1 VGVEDREAVAV
12 AVAVAGRHGLR
23 VTEPVVLRD
32 RLNVLVRLH
41 PAPVVARV
49 AGTIRRVRPGTAWQE
64 RELAVAGHLAA
75 MGAPVVAPSPE
86 LPPGPHVFG
95 GRVVS
100 FWECAEGETDPVTA
114 GHALRECHE
123 ALRTFDGS
131 LPVLGGLTEAEA
143 LNARLAA
150 EQWIPPEQ
158 AHDWQDRFETLMP
171 LIRALRSP
179 VQPLHG
185 DAHLNHVLG
194 GRWND
199 WEDTSLGPVGWDAAC
214 LIAGSRDPAQQQ
226 AASDAAGLRLDPG
239 ELSLWVEARRLQIE
253 VWTQFV
259 AGTSSPVG
267 SDDVRSTSR

>member
-1 VGVEDREAVAV
+1 VGVEDREALAV

-23 VTEPVVLRD
+23 VTDPVILRD
-32 RLNVLVRLH
+32 QLNVLVHLR

-49 AGTIRRVRPGTAWQE
+49 AGTIRRARPGTAWQE
-64 RELAVAGHLAA
+64 RELAVAAHLARE
-75 MGAPVVAPSPE
+75 GAPVVAPSGE

-100 FWECAEGETDPVTA
+100 FWDCADGETDPVSA
-114 GHALRECHE
+114 GRALRECHQ
-123 ALRTFDGS
+123 ALRTFKGS

-150 EQWIPPEQ
+150 EQWIAPET
-158 AHDWQDRFETLMP
+158 AHDWQQRFETLMP

-179 VQPLHG
+179 VGPLHG
-185 DAHLNHVLG
+185 DAHLGNVLG

-214 LIAGSRDPAQQQ
+214 LIAGSRDPADQQ
-226 AASDAAGLRLDPG
+226 AAFDAAGLRLDPG

-253 VWTQFV
+253 VWRQFV
-259 AGTSSPVG
+259 AGTSSPDG
-267 SDDVRSTSR
+267 TDDVRSTSR

>member
-1 VGVEDREAVAV
+1 VGVEDREALAV

-23 VTEPVVLRD
+23 VSDPVVLREK
-32 RLNVLVRLH
+32 LNVIVQLR

-49 AGTIRRVRPGTAWQE
+49 AGTIRRVRPGTAWLE
-64 RELAVAGHLAA
+64 RELAVAGHLARQ
-75 MGAPVVAPSPE
+75 GAPVVAPSNE
-86 LPPGPHVFG
+86 LPPGPHNFG
-95 GRVVS
+95 GRVLS

-123 ALRTFDGS
+123 ALKSFKGS

-143 LNARLAA
+143 LNAKLAA
-150 EQWIPPEQ
+150 EQWIAPEV
-158 AHDWQDRFETLMP
+158 ALDWQQRFESLMP

-179 VQPLHG
+179 VQPVHG
-185 DAHLNHVLG
+185 DAHLGNVLG

-214 LIAGSRDPAQQQ
+214 LIAGSRDPGAQQ
-226 AASDAAGLRLDPG
+226 AAYDAAGLRLDPG